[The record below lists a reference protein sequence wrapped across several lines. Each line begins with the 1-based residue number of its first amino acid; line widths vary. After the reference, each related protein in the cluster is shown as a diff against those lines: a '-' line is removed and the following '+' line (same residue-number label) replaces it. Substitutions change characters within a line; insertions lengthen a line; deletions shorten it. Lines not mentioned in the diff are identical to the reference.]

1 MRKRESL
8 LELKKASV
16 SNWNSNYKYDIQNM
30 KYKYR

>member
-16 SNWNSNYKYDIQNM
+16 SNWNSNYKYDTKYEIQI
-30 KYKYR
+30 